1 MSAVVK
7 ISWVGGE
14 RRTGLPG
21 GMDHTIITIDSNA
34 RPSDSY
40 GGLQMRTNTPTTA
53 STEHTGTED
62 RRFAELA
69 VRTGLEP
76 GLEAR
81 YTADPVAVL
90 AEFGLPAAETP
101 YGGVPDSVAILA
113 ELGLCA
119 SEPVYAG
126 DPLLIEDL
134 EQLDA
139 RDAEQLACFGCTR
152 ADAFHLEVPGTVGA

>member
-1 MSAVVK
+1 MRSNTSA
-7 ISWVGGE
+7 
-14 RRTGLPG
+14 
-21 GMDHTIITIDSNA
+21 
-34 RPSDSY
+34 
-40 GGLQMRTNTPTTA
+40 TA
-53 STEHTGTED
+53 STENTGAED

-69 VRTGLEP
+69 LRTGLEP

-90 AEFGLPAAETP
+90 SGFGLPAAEAP

-134 EQLDA
+134 ERLDI

-152 ADAFHLEVPGTVGA
+152 ADDFRLEVPGTVGA